1 MSELLQKQQNSLAQK
16 KAAYEATQKTERD
29 MPLAETILLYLA
41 DNPDKWFFV
50 WELMGHTK
58 WGWLSHATHAT
69 LRVLEQKGKIT
80 KDHIGQYVVYTAN
93 VKKDGQVLKIDKF

>member
-1 MSELLQKQQNSLAQK
+1 MSELLQKQQESLAQK
-16 KAAYEATQKTERD
+16 RVDYEATQKTDRD
-29 MPLAETILLYLA
+29 MPLAQIVLLYLA
-41 DNPDKWFFV
+41 ENPDKWFFT

-80 KDHIGQYVVYTAN
+80 KDYIGQYVVYTAN
-93 VKKDGQVLKIDKF
+93 AKKDGSAPKLDIF